1 MTVTQIIEAI
11 FYLLAGLGV
20 FLIGI
25 KTMGDNLEALAG
37 NKLKTMFNRISN
49 NRFAGVAVGAGVT
62 AVVQSSSATTVMVV
76 GFVNAGVMTLNQ
88 ATAIIMGANIGTT
101 ITAQIV
107 ALQFLPIT
115 AGFAALACVGAF
127 MQMSKKDNL
136 NKIGSI
142 LAGVG
147 VLFVGLYVMSS
158 SMGEISKNPAIS
170 TFIQNTTN
178 PFVLFLIGA
187 ALTAVIQSSAAT
199 TSILIGLGGSG
210 LITIRSAIFCT
221 LGINIGTCITAI
233 LASIGATANGKRTS
247 FIHFSFNMFGSIVFF
262 IIGMCMPLSA
272 YDTISRSFG
281 GQIETQIAMF
291 HTLFNV
297 STTLLLLPF
306 VKQVARLSEL
316 VIPDRKRKA
325 DAARVTA
332 APPASPVH
340 PPSEHRLLYLDDRF
354 LGTPSI
360 AIMMVRKEILSMAAM
375 AKENLDISMRAI
387 ETLDLAKSEE
397 FKKRESYIDYLNAE
411 VTRYLVNISAEH
423 ISYINEKEVAS
434 YYHVLSDIERVG
446 DYAENIM
453 EYAQELID
461 NNAKFSEIATSQLGD
476 MKSTIDRLYSSVID
490 AFANRNIGADEEISR
505 IEEEVDDYQEKLA
518 REHIE
523 RLEKGL
529 CSAEAAGVFLS
540 LISNLERIADHFRN
554 VFRSM
559 RNYVHAPLKTKATIV
574 AAPKEN

>member
-1 MTVTQIIEAI
+1 MEI
-11 FYLLAGLGV
+11 FKSILELLAGLGV

-25 KTMGDNLEALAG
+25 KMMGDNLEALAG

-115 AGFAALACVGAF
+115 SFFAALAFVGVF

-136 NKIGSI
+136 HKFGSI
-142 LAGVG
+142 LGGVG
-147 VLFVGLYVMSS
+147 ILFVGLEFMSL
-158 SMGEISKNPAIS
+158 SMEGLSDNEAIR
-170 TFIQNTTN
+170 TFIHNTDN

-187 ALTAVIQSSAAT
+187 ALTAVIQSSSAT
-199 TSILIGLGGSG
+199 TSILIGLGASG

-272 YDTISRSFG
+272 FDSISHSFG

-291 HTLFNV
+291 HTIFNV

-306 VKQVARLSEL
+306 VKQVAKLAEL
-316 VIPDRKRKA
+316 VIPSRKPKA
-325 DAARVTA
+325 DALAHQQAQSQNDALAVKK
-332 APPASPVH
+332 
-340 PPSEHRLLYLDDRF
+340 LIYLDERF

-360 AIMMVRKEILSMAAM
+360 AIMMVRKEILAMAAM

-387 ETLDLAKSEE
+387 ETLDLSKSEE
-397 FKKRESYIDYLNAE
+397 FNKRESYIDFLNAE
-411 VTRYLVNISAEH
+411 ITRYLVNVSAEH

-453 EYAQELID
+453 EYAKELID
-461 NNAKFSEIATSQLGD
+461 NHAKFSDIAVAQLSD
-476 MKSTIDRLYSSVID
+476 MKTAIDRLYHAVID
-490 AFANRNIGADEEISR
+490 AFSNRNISAEEEIAR
-505 IEEEVDDYQEKLA
+505 YEEDVDDFQEKLS

-559 RNYVHAPLKTKATIV
+559 RNYVHAPLKTKASIV
-574 AAPKEN
+574 PAAKEN